1 MNKYILV
8 FLHIIIF
15 SLILSGCSKT
25 DTPEKAVNEIIEA
38 YNTKNIE
45 VFWDRTM
52 PSDKYAIS
60 KNMLENI
67 ENRDLFEMMG
77 YVLEKDNVTPDNITA
92 EEYLYGTFKVIL
104 GDKEMELK
112 SLEKIDD
119 NTYTA
124 TILIGEKQAV
134 MPLRKENDKWYMQVE

>member
-1 MNKYILV
+1 
-8 FLHIIIF
+8 
-15 SLILSGCSKT
+15 
-25 DTPEKAVNEIIEA
+25 
-38 YNTKNIE
+38 
-45 VFWDRTM
+45 M

-104 GDKEMELK
+104 GDNEMELK
-112 SLEKIDD
+112 SLDKIDD